1 MFGNDF
7 PERLTCAPRPTATTM
22 DNAHHVGQV
31 GPVADDQSRVGT
43 FRGSP
48 ADELRERLPSNRCRS
63 LETTLKLRIKAHALH
78 PDSVSRTRPT
88 VIRTGCRVIVL

>member
-7 PERLTCAPRPTATTM
+7 PERLTCAPRPTTTTM

-48 ADELRERLPSNRCRS
+48 ADELRERLPSDRRRA
-63 LETTLKLRIKAHALH
+63 LESTLKLRIKANALH
-78 PDSVSRTRPT
+78 PDSVSRSIPT
-88 VIRTGCRVIVL
+88 VIRTGCREMLL